1 MSPVSYGTWAVVE
14 NKPAIPGTP
23 DFYREQAKEM
33 LRQAEH
39 AASEQARAS
48 FLGLAD
54 HWHRLAQQAEN
65 PNW

>member
-1 MSPVSYGTWAVVE
+1 VAE
-14 NKPAIPGTP
+14 DKPAIPGTP

-33 LRQAEH
+33 LRQAEQ

-54 HWHRLAQQAEN
+54 HWYRLAQQAEH
-65 PNW
+65 PSW

>member
-1 MSPVSYGTWAVVE
+1 VQDDS
-14 NKPAIPGTP
+14 KPAIPGTP

-33 LRQAEH
+33 LRHAEE

-54 HWHRLAQQAEN
+54 HWHRLAQQAEH
-65 PNW
+65 PSW

>member
-1 MSPVSYGTWAVVE
+1 VE
-14 NKPAIPGTP
+14 NKPVTPGTP

-33 LRQAEH
+33 LRQAEM

-54 HWHRLAQQAEN
+54 H
-65 PNW
+65 